1 MEIDLGTKLPPI
13 SIKAETLVNLFGIA
27 FTNSMLYTLIVVAGL
42 ALFFWLATRR
52 MKLVPSGIQNFAEA
66 IVELLLGITE
76 GTAGRRVGRRIFPLI
91 ATLFIFIL
99 TANYAGLLPGVGTI
113 GYCTEHHTAP
123 GAETEHTLVIQKDNA
138 QIVSVPGLAAPILQE
153 EEHPAEDAQP
163 AEEAKSG
170 LPTDICKQEGKEEFI
185 PFLRAPNADLN
196 TTLAMALLAVG
207 IVQIAGIAAH
217 GVGGYIKEL
226 TTPIFLAPL
235 HIIGEISRV
244 ISLSFRLF
252 GNIFGGE
259 VLVTVMYALLGSL
272 FLGFGAFIFL
282 GVELLFGLIQALI
295 FSILTLVY
303 ISTAVAGHAGGPG
316 HGGGHGEA
324 HTGDHAAPTGEMEEL
339 GHEIA
344 HKLTGQDRSGD
355 TGVEVPGTEPKSGT
369 ERHMG

>member
-1 MEIDLGTKLPPI
+1 MELDFETKLPPI
-13 SIKAETLVNLFGIA
+13 SIKAETLINLFGVA
-27 FTNSMLYTLIVVAGL
+27 FTNSMLYTLIVIAGL

-113 GYCTEHHTAP
+113 GLCVEHHEAPTA
-123 GAETEHTLVIQKDNA
+123 EHALVVQKNNA
-138 QIVSVPGLAAPILQE
+138 QIATVPGLAAPLLQE
-153 EEHPAEDAQP
+153 QHPEEGAAPAEKP
-163 AEEAKSG
+163 KSG
-170 LPTDICKQEGKEEFI
+170 LPTDICPKESGREFI

-217 GVGGYIKEL
+217 GFGGYVKEL

-303 ISTAVAGHAGGPG
+303 ISTAVAGHSGGA
-316 HGGGHGEA
+316 GHGEA
-324 HTGDHAAPTGEMEEL
+324 HAGGHQSPAGEMEEL

-344 HKLTGQDRSGD
+344 HKLTGQDRSSD

-369 ERHMG
+369 ERHMV

>member
-1 MEIDLGTKLPPI
+1 MDIDLGTKLPPI
-13 SIKAETLVNLFGIA
+13 SIKAEELFNLFGVA
-27 FTNSMLYTLIVVAGL
+27 FTNSMLYTLIVIAGL
-42 ALFFWLATRR
+42 SLFFWLATRR
-52 MKLVPSGIQNFAEA
+52 MKLVPTKLQNFAEA

-113 GYCTEHHTAP
+113 GYCTEPHHTTTP
-123 GAETEHTLVIQKDNA
+123 GTEHALVIQKESA
-138 QIVSVPGLAAPILQE
+138 QVSTVAGLAAPVLQTDE
-153 EEHPAEDAQP
+153 PKTET
-163 AEEAKSG
+163 KKTG
-170 LPTDICKQEGKEEFI
+170 LPSDICKKEGKEEFI

-217 GVGGYIKEL
+217 GFGGYVKEL
-226 TTPIFLAPL
+226 VTPWALAPL

-259 VLVTVMYALLGSL
+259 VLVTVMYALLGSI
-272 FLGFGAFIFL
+272 FIGFGTFIFL

-303 ISTAVAGHAGGPG
+303 ISTAVAGHAGGGPG
-316 HGGGHGEA
+316 HAEAAHAGGHPATE
-324 HTGDHAAPTGEMEEL
+324 GEMEDL
-339 GHEIA
+339 GHQIA
-344 HKLTGQDRSGD
+344 QKLTGQDATKPP
-355 TGVEVPGTEPKSGT
+355 TGEKVPGTEPKSGT

>member
-1 MEIDLGTKLPPI
+1 MDLDFGTKLPPI
-13 SIKAETLVNLFGIA
+13 SIKAETLFNLFGIA
-27 FTNSMLYTLIVVAGL
+27 FTNSMLYTLIVIAGL
-42 ALFFWLATRR
+42 TLFFWLATRR
-52 MKLVPSGIQNFAEA
+52 MKLVPTGAQNAAES

-113 GYCTEHHTAP
+113 GYCKAEQETVP
-123 GAETEHTLVIQKDNA
+123 GSENALFIERDHTLVAKQ
-138 QIVSVPGLAAPILQE
+138 PGLAAPVLQ
-153 EEHPAEDAQP
+153 AEGGSQS
-163 AEEAKSG
+163 ETEAKSG
-170 LPTDICKQEGKEEFI
+170 LPSDICKTPGKEEFV

-207 IVQIAGIAAH
+207 VVQIAGIAAH
-217 GVGGYIKEL
+217 GFGGYLKEL
-226 TTPIFLAPL
+226 TTPILLAPL

-272 FLGFGAFIFL
+272 FLGIGTFIFL
-282 GVELLFGLIQALI
+282 GIELLFGLIQALI

-303 ISTAVAGHAGGPG
+303 ISTAVAGHAGGHAPA
-316 HGGGHGEA
+316 E
-324 HTGDHAAPTGEMEEL
+324 HAAPHAGGQVAPDGSMEEL
-339 GHEIA
+339 GQEIA
-344 HKLTGQDRSGD
+344 HKLTGQNRADIPETSK
-355 TGVEVPGTEPKSGT
+355 TGAEVPGTEPKSGT